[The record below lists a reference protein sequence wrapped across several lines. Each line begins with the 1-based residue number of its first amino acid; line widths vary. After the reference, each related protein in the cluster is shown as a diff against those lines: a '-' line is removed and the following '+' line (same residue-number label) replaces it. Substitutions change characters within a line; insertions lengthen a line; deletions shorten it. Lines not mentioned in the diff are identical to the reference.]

1 MAGTRLPSQQVRD
14 ALVECF
20 VDAQF
25 QKIQASAERLGIPK
39 DRAQVRTMIEF
50 QVKEAFSRVG
60 AQYDNP
66 NKEDFAKV
74 MDVLARKALSMGES
88 QEVVDAHHK
97 QMMEM
102 VAQIND

>member
-1 MAGTRLPSQQVRD
+1 MAGTRLSSQQVRE

-39 DRAQVRTMIEF
+39 DRAQVRTLIEY

-60 AQYDNP
+60 AHYDNP

-88 QEVVDAHHK
+88 QDVIDGHFK
-97 QMMEM
+97 QMMAM